1 MAKKPVQIYLDEE
14 TILQLQNRRGSLSDN
29 IRSAINDYLRGATTI
44 HEFHE
49 APKVIDPPSITEDLK
64 QEIANEV
71 LKKATQSLTK
81 DSQAGDLFTVIQK
94 YEPYIPVVLEFVK
107 GMATNLMSR
116 QPQPQQQQQA
126 PPMMRG
132 IPIEAVPIT
141 ERFLA
146 IRSGQYQGMPII
158 VDGHAQQQQAIAP
171 QLQPVQRLPPP
182 PPEAPKPQPPPQRPP
197 EEKPQEA
204 TKEQEKGVLDM
215 INNDLQEKIKMA
227 TDFIKKMDNEEFKSI
242 VEKKEDLLG
251 KYKTFLPMLPKVYKE
266 FLKNI
271 DFIIIQNT
279 LVTEAPEKAKI
290 LDDLNSWDYLEEQ
303 FKSLKE
309 VL

>member
-1 MAKKPVQIYLDEE
+1 MAKKPVQIYLEEE
-14 TILQLQNRRGSLSDN
+14 TIKQLQNRRGNLSDN
-29 IRSAINDYLRGATTI
+29 VRSAINDYLKGTTTI
-44 HEFHE
+44 HDFHE
-49 APKVIDPPSITEDLK
+49 APKAQIVPSITEDLK

-71 LKKATQSLTK
+71 LKKATQGLVK

-94 YEPYIPVVLEFVK
+94 YEPYIPVVMEFVK

-116 QPQPQQQQQA
+116 QPQQPQQQA
-126 PPMMRG
+126 PPMIRG

-146 IRSGQYQGMPII
+146 LRSGQYQGMPII
-158 VDGHAQQQQAIAP
+158 VDGHAQQQQPVAP

-182 PPEAPKPQPPPQRPP
+182 PQEIPRPQPPPRPP

-227 TDFIKKMDNEEFKSI
+227 TDFIKKMENEEFKSI

-266 FLKNI
+266 FLKNV

-303 FKSLKE
+303 FKSLRE

>member
-1 MAKKPVQIYLDEE
+1 MAKKPVQVYLEE
-14 TILQLQNRRGSLSDN
+14 DLILELQNRKGNLSDN
-29 IRSAINDYLRGATTI
+29 IRTAIKDYLRGTTTI

-49 APKVIDPPSITEDLK
+49 IPKAPDPPSITEDLK

-71 LKKATQSLTK
+71 LKKATQGLVK
-81 DSQAGDLFTVIQK
+81 DSQAGDLFAVIQK

-107 GMATNLMSR
+107 GMATNLMGR
-116 QPQPQQQQQA
+116 QPQTPQQA
-126 PPMMRG
+126 PQPIRG

-146 IRSGQYQGMPII
+146 LRSGQYQGLPVI
-158 VDGHAQQQQAIAP
+158 VDGHVIAQGLPPP
-171 QLQPVQRLPPP
+171 QLQPVPRLPSPMPP
-182 PPEAPKPQPPPQRPP
+182 QQPPPKPP
-197 EEKPQEA
+197 EEKLPEKEI

-215 INNDLQEKIKMA
+215 INNDLQEKIKLA

-251 KYKTFLPMLPKVYKE
+251 KYRTFLPMLPKVYKE

-290 LDDLNSWDYLEEQ
+290 LDDLNSWDYLEAQ

>member
-1 MAKKPVQIYLDEE
+1 MGTISIRLSEE
-14 TILQLQNRRGSLSDN
+14 EERILAEMGGNKSDN
-29 IRSAINDYLRGATTI
+29 IRNMIRKTRGQTTL
-44 HEFHE
+44 E
-49 APKVIDPPSITEDLK
+49 PVRSQNTTSITEDLK

-71 LKKATQSLTK
+71 LKKATQGLVK
-81 DSQAGDLFTVIQK
+81 DSQAGDLFAVIQK
-94 YEPYIPVVLEFVK
+94 YEPYIPVVMEFVK

-116 QPQPQQQQQA
+116 QPQQPQQQA
-126 PPMMRG
+126 PPMIRG

-146 IRSGQYQGMPII
+146 LRSGQYQGMPII
-158 VDGHAQQQQAIAP
+158 VDGHMQQQQAPAP

-182 PPEAPKPQPPPQRPP
+182 PPERPQPPPKPP

-227 TDFIKKMDNEEFKSI
+227 TDFIKKMENEEFKSI